1 MTATQQPV
9 GVELIEVDP
18 HTLDVG
24 KNVRDQVDL
33 EATPEFVAS
42 VREHGVLHPITA
54 NRREDGVLVVI
65 DGQRRLLASIVTGR
79 DTIPVLVRSQDTTD
93 EIERAI
99 ARISEQ
105 MNLNNHRTGLTTAQ
119 NAAGIAEMLDLGV
132 PVERVSKELSVKRK
146 AVKLLGAVGRRDAA
160 RASLEEQGLTIEQAA
175 VIATFEADG
184 DTEAVET
191 LAQCQRHSFD
201 YQARMLL
208 ADRKEKATRA
218 ERSAPYAEAG
228 FTVLD
233 GDPGYRDDSKIHW
246 RYIATAEDAEAD
258 PRAHVTEEQVR
269 QRPDLWGVWVR
280 TDTVY
285 VEVESGEP
293 VEEGD
298 IDWDTFD
305 DPDVEPEE
313 GLRHANSVEER
324 DVYVPQFYFLDVLRA
339 EEAGLVPV
347 NGGRY
352 QFNRAIQ
359 LAGFNPT
366 NPLPENEE
374 AREAALLAAEEAKR
388 VQRRRV
394 RELNK
399 LAESA
404 TAVRR
409 EFIREMLSATKPPK
423 NAATWTAMMV
433 ALAPHQLSE
442 FHSSDLLPEL
452 MGEKTWATYDAKKK
466 IAAAAT
472 AASEARAWMLTF
484 ALTVAAMESRMAK
497 DAWRSR
503 PQYVSEYLGMLTEN
517 GHTLSNV
524 EKVISGELR
533 PEDIDI
539 A

>member
-1 MTATQQPV
+1 
-9 GVELIEVDP
+9 
-18 HTLDVG
+18 
-24 KNVRDQVDL
+24 
-33 EATPEFVAS
+33 
-42 VREHGVLHPITA
+42 
-54 NRREDGVLVVI
+54 
-65 DGQRRLLASIVTGR
+65 
-79 DTIPVLVRSQDTTD
+79 
-93 EIERAI
+93 
-99 ARISEQ
+99 
-105 MNLNNHRTGLTTAQ
+105 MNSNNHRTGLTTAQ
-119 NAAGIAEMLDLGV
+119 NAAGVAEMLDLGV
-132 PVERVSKELSVKRK
+132 PVDRVSKELSVKRK
-146 AVKLLGAVGRRDAA
+146 AVKLLGAVGRREAA
-160 RASLEEQGLTIEQAA
+160 RASLEEQGLTIEQAGIVA
-175 VIATFEADG
+175 EFEANG
-184 DTEAVET
+184 DTEAVEA

-201 YQARMLL
+201 YEARRLR

-218 ERSAPYAEAG
+218 ERTAPYAEAG

-233 GDPGYRDDSKIHW
+233 GDPGFGDDSKIHW
-246 RYIATAEDAEAD
+246 RYIATAEDAEVD

-280 TDTVY
+280 TDTMY

-324 DVYVPQFYFLDVLRA
+324 DVHVPQFYFLDVLRA

-366 NPLPENEE
+366 NPLPEDEE

-404 TAVRR
+404 TDVRR
-409 EFIREMLSATKPPK
+409 EFIREMLSANKPPR

-442 FHSSDLLPEL
+442 YHSSDLLPEL
-452 MGEKTWATYDAKKK
+452 MGDKTWTTYDAKKK

-472 AASEARAWMLTF
+472 AASESRAWMLTF

-503 PQYVSEYLGMLTEN
+503 PQYVSEYLGMLTAN

-524 EKVISGELR
+524 EKVTSGELR

>member
-9 GVELIEVDP
+9 AAELLEVDP
-18 HTLDVG
+18 RTLDVG

-33 EATPEFVAS
+33 EETPGFVES

-54 NRREDGVLVVI
+54 SRREDGSLVVI
-65 DGQRRLLASIVTGR
+65 DGQRRTLASIATNR
-79 DTIPVLVRSQDTTD
+79 DTIPVLVRPQHAAD
-93 EIERAI
+93 EVERAI

-105 MNLNNHRTGLTTAQ
+105 MNSNNHRTGLTAAQ
-119 NAAGIAEMLDLGV
+119 NAAGVAEMLDLGV
-132 PVERVSKELSVKRK
+132 PVERVSRELSVKQK
-146 AVKLLGAVGRRDAA
+146 EVKLLGAVGRREGA

-184 DTEAVET
+184 DTEAMAALV
-191 LAQCQRHSFD
+191 QCHRRTFD
-201 YQARMLL
+201 YQARRLL

-218 ERSAPYAEAG
+218 ERTAPYAEAG

-246 RYIATAEDAEAD
+246 RYIATADDAEAD
-258 PRAHVTEEQVR
+258 PRAQITEEQVR
-269 QRPDLWGVWVR
+269 QRPELWGVWVA
-280 TDTVY
+280 TDTMY
-285 VEVESGEP
+285 VDIGSGEP

-305 DPDVEPEE
+305 DPDVDPED

-339 EEAGLVPV
+339 AEAGLVPV

-366 NPLPENEE
+366 DPLPENEE
-374 AREAALLAAEEAKR
+374 ARAAALLAAEEAKR

-399 LAESA
+399 LAEAA
-404 TAVRR
+404 TEVRR
-409 EFIREMLSATKPPK
+409 GFIREMLSATKPPR

-442 FHSSDLLPEL
+442 YHSSDLLPEL
-452 MGEKTWATYDAKKK
+452 MGEKTWAVYDAKKH

-472 AASEARAWMLTF
+472 AASESRAWMLTF

-503 PQYVSEYLGMLTEN
+503 PQYVSEYLGMLTGN

>member
-24 KNVRDQVDL
+24 KNVRDRVDL
-33 EATPEFVAS
+33 DATPGFVAS
-42 VREHGVLHPITA
+42 IREHGVLHPITA

-65 DGQRRLLASIVTGR
+65 DGQRRLLAARATDR
-79 DTIPVLVRSQDTTD
+79 DTIPVLVRSQDTAD
-93 EIERAI
+93 EVERAL

-105 MNLNNHRTGLTTAQ
+105 MNSNNHRTGLTTAQ
-119 NAAGIAEMLDLGV
+119 NAAGVAEMLDLGV

-146 AVKLLGAVGRRDAA
+146 TVKLLGAVGRREAA
-160 RASLEEQGLTIEQAA
+160 RAILEEGLTIEQAA
-175 VIATFEADG
+175 VVAKFEADG
-184 DTEAVET
+184 DTEAVQV
-191 LAQCQRHSFD
+191 LVSCHRNSFD
-201 YQARMLL
+201 YQARTLL
-208 ADRKEKATRA
+208 ADRQEKATRA
-218 ERSAPYAEAG
+218 ERTAPYADAG

-233 GDPGYRDDSKIHW
+233 GEPGYQDDSKIHW

-258 PRAHVTEEQVR
+258 PRAHITEEQVR
-269 QRPDLWGVWVR
+269 QRPDLWGVWVT
-280 TDTVY
+280 TDTMY
-285 VEVESGEP
+285 VDVESGEP

-305 DPDVEPEE
+305 DPDVKPEE

-359 LAGFNPT
+359 LAGFNPA

-374 AREAALLAAEEAKR
+374 AREAALLAAEETKR

-404 TAVRR
+404 TDVRR
-409 EFIREMLSATKPPK
+409 ELIREMLSATKPPK
-423 NAATWTAMMV
+423 NAATWTAMMI

-442 FHSSDLLPEL
+442 YHSSDLLPEL
-452 MGEKTWATYDAKKK
+452 MGEKTWAAYDAKKK

-472 AASEARAWMLTF
+472 AASESRAWMLTF
-484 ALTVAAMESRMAK
+484 AVTVAAMESRMAK

-539 A
+539 T